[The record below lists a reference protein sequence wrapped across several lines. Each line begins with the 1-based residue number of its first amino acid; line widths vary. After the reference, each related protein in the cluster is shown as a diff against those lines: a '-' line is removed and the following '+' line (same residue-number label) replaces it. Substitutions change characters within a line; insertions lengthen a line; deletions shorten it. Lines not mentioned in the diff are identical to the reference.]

1 MMVYT
6 DIEGSTLCVITTKK
20 LVSHF
25 RLDKYFEWQ
34 KAIDAEEAGAQLEV
48 RLGEPDEFYDPDE
61 QPNPYEDDPPKPII
75 WEPPL

>member
-1 MMVYT
+1 
-6 DIEGSTLCVITTKK
+6 LCVITTKK

-34 KAIDAEEAGAQLEV
+34 KAIDAEETDAQLEV
-48 RLGEPDEFYDPDE
+48 KLGYPGELYDPDE